1 MRIKR
6 DKYIN
11 VMHKDNKP
19 VAFCDF
25 PATLI
30 FETQDCFSGTIRN
43 ESDTV
48 DKLDYNVLNP
58 ATGPV
63 YINGAKPG
71 DVLEIKIKRIS
82 CKSPGCTM
90 CVPKEGLLGD
100 MVKKSITK
108 IYHFDENNMLTL
120 NDNLK
125 MELEPMVGVI
135 GIAPKG
141 EGVGTVIPG
150 DHGGNMDTTLIREGA
165 TLYLPVFVEGG
176 LLAMG
181 DLHAAMGDGES
192 FYTGLEVSG
201 EVEIEVNIRR
211 DLKMDIPFVKCED
224 KFASI
229 ATDQDVDGALKK
241 AMEKLV
247 GFISDNNGM
256 DFYEAGFLCG
266 LYANL
271 EISQVV
277 DPLKT
282 ARMSITTEMIEKL
295 GIHV

>member
-1 MRIKR
+1 MRIEK

-11 VMHKDNKP
+11 VMDKNNTP
-19 VAFCDF
+19 VAYCDL
-25 PATLI
+25 PVALI
-30 FETQDCFSGTIRN
+30 FETQDCFSGTIKS
-43 ESDTV
+43 ETDTV
-48 DKLDYNVLNP
+48 EKLDYSVLNP

-63 YINGAKPG
+63 YFNGVRPG
-71 DVLEIKIKRIS
+71 DVIEIKIKRIS
-82 CKSPGCTM
+82 CDSPGCTM
-90 CVPKEGLLGD
+90 CVPTEGLLGD
-100 MVKKSITK
+100 LVKKSVTK
-108 IYHFDENNMLTL
+108 IYHFENNILTL
-120 NDNLK
+120 SDDLK
-125 MELEPMVGVI
+125 LKLEPMVGVM
-135 GIAPKG
+135 GLAPKD
-141 EGVGTVIPG
+141 EGIGTVIPG
-150 DHGGNMDTTLIREGA
+150 DHGGNMDTTLLRESS

-201 EVEIEVNIRR
+201 EVEIEVDLRR

-229 ATDQDVDGALKK
+229 ATAKDVDGALKK

-247 GFISDNNGM
+247 KFISDNNGM
-256 DFYEAGFLCG
+256 DFYDAGFLCG
-266 LYANL
+266 LYGNL

-282 ARMSITTEMIEKL
+282 ARMSIKTEILEKL
-295 GIHV
+295 GICL